1 MNRWFLSAGLL
12 ACFTALMPVGL
23 LGLAGLRHLA
33 PATVFA
39 H

>member
-1 MNRWFLSAGLL
+1 MNRWFLSAGML
-12 ACFTALMPVGL
+12 ARLTALVPVGL
-23 LGLAGLRHLA
+23 LGLAGLRRPA